1 MYVYAI
7 IITVI
12 AVLCGAGIIFLLI
25 KLSATKKSVEQIA
38 ADNLKKG
45 KEEAADFIRITM
57 DKVQE
62 DKSKLNEMSDRELM
76 IETMLALAGHSRRL
90 DRIEE
95 KLQGIYNYK
104 AYTEGL
110 AEQIKAISGMAVGLT
125 EDISSSAATVAGFKQ
140 LVEAA
145 RIDVDKL
152 NTSITDVET
161 IKERIYS
168 LINNIN
174 NSVGEL
180 TTLNDKLTI
189 IEGKIQRIYEYKQ
202 YLDEIVEQVSRVKM
216 LSDALATS
224 ITDNDNKV
232 RSFNQTVQHAY
243 NGVDKLNGSLSDVE
257 SLKARIASVV
267 ENINKSVYE
276 INYLNGKITEI
287 VTVTNEVLQTYGDAP
302 MVKLTNIE
310 ADIEKVKEMSQR
322 TTDIASSMVSDI
334 QKAIEH
340 GISDMQDDMSAVKS
354 VIDKAL
360 ADEYEYDSVYS
371 KISDVSSSVSSLEDV
386 VEEIKSAVSNIE
398 YSISS
403 SISSLDSRVEDV
415 KSAVDSVES
424 DVRDI
429 KYTVDNMGNGY

>member
-1 MYVYAI
+1 MDVYAI
-7 IITVI
+7 VITVI
-12 AVLCGAGIIFLLI
+12 AVFCVAGIVYLMIR
-25 KLSATKKSVEQIA
+25 LSKTKKSVEQIA
-38 ADNLKKG
+38 ADNLKRG
-45 KEEAADFIRITM
+45 KEEASDFIRLTL

-62 DKSKLNEMSDRELM
+62 DKNKLNEMSDRDLM
-76 IETMLALAGHSRRL
+76 IETMLALSGHGRRL

-125 EDISSSAATVAGFKQ
+125 ENISGSTATVAGFKQ

-152 NTSITDVET
+152 NTSIANVET
-161 IKERIYS
+161 VKERIYS
-168 LINNIN
+168 LITSIN
-174 NSVGEL
+174 NSLSEL
-180 TTLNDKLTI
+180 TTLNEKLTT
-189 IEGKIQRIYEYKQ
+189 IEGKIQGIYEYKK
-202 YLDEIVEQVSRVKM
+202 YLDEIVEQVNKVKV
-216 LSDALATS
+216 LSDALAIC

-243 NGVDKLNGSLSDVE
+243 NGVDKLNSSLADVE
-257 SLKARIASVV
+257 GLKARIASIV
-267 ENINKSVYE
+267 ENMNKSVYE

-310 ADIEKVKEMSQR
+310 VDIERVRELSQR
-322 TTDIASSMVSDI
+322 TTDVVSSLVDNI
-334 QKAIEH
+334 QEAMED
-340 GISDMQDDMSAVKS
+340 GLSGMQENISEVKS

-360 ADEYEYDSVYS
+360 DDEYDYDSVYY
-371 KISDVSSSVSSLEDV
+371 KISDIASSVSSLESV
-386 VEEIKSAVSNIE
+386 LEEVKSTCGNIE
-398 YSISS
+398 SNISS
-403 SISSLDSRVEDV
+403 SMYSLEGKVDDV

-424 DVRDI
+424 DIRDV
-429 KYTVDNMGNGY
+429 KYGVDNIGNGY